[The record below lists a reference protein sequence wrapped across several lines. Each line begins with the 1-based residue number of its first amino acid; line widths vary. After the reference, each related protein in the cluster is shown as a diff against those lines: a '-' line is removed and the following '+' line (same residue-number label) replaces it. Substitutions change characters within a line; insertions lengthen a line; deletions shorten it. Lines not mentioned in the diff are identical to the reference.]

1 MTLDHTAVGT
11 AVPDAPELPSL
22 EDLPSPDDLPSLEF
36 NQPPP
41 VARVAAPLRPLD
53 SAWLKRWSAQL
64 NPRHQPSVSGA
75 AWVSALLRIT
85 PDAVTIPASASATH
99 APAAD
104 LSAPSAPVPAGTPAA
119 GSFHAVGPR
128 SMSGASTAVASA
140 SRRTAELLAALSTGL
155 DAAERRTVG
164 HAVRTAFI
172 TLRIAAELDLAEVTR
187 SELLYAGLLRDAGST
202 GLSPEDAEEGALARP
217 QAGLPFLA
225 RRMSRL
231 RGERGATREAHL
243 SPPDRAAAVVH
254 AMGLPNG
261 VAEAVYSVDERWDG
275 RGYAHLKRDAI
286 PHAARL
292 VAVASAAAEAWA
304 VRTAR
309 DRATMTLGHE
319 PASHVAIARV
329 LRLQRG
335 HALDPMLV
343 DVAIRIGEW
352 GLWRD
357 LGNRELTMALLE
369 LEPADHIRHS
379 DDEHLDAMCGTFAD
393 LVDTRTPRM
402 GRHGQRVADF
412 AGRTG
417 AELGFDALECRELR
431 RAGLLHDIGKLM
443 VPIEY
448 LEKPGALTE
457 HERKVV
463 NEHPRAG
470 AVVLRRSR
478 ALAGLAVLM
487 VGHHERLDGEGDFP
501 GFRDQRTALAARVI
515 AVCDR
520 YEAMTAARA
529 YRPLLA
535 PDQVWR
541 LLDEAAVEPLSMR
554 ALRALKLVINQA

>member
-1 MTLDHTAVGT
+1 MTLDHTAWGT
-11 AVPDAPELPSL
+11 AVPVAPEPDSL
-22 EDLPSPDDLPSLEF
+22 EPTLK
-36 NQPPP
+36 PPEP
-41 VARVAAPLRPLD
+41 VARITAPLRLLD
-53 SAWLKRWSAQL
+53 SAWLERWSAQL

-75 AWVSALLRIT
+75 AWVSALLRIA
-85 PDAVTIPASASATH
+85 PDALATTVAAPAPHS
-99 APAAD
+99 PAAD
-104 LSAPSAPVPAGTPAA
+104 LSAPSAPVVAGTPGT
-119 GSFHAVGPR
+119 GSFPAVGPR
-128 SMSGASTAVASA
+128 SMSGASIAVASA

-172 TLRIAAELDLAEVTR
+172 ALRMAADLKLAEATR
-187 SELLYAGLLRDAGST
+187 SELLYSGLLRDAGST
-202 GLSPEDAEEGALARP
+202 GLSPEDAEEGAHI
-217 QAGLPFLA
+217 QAEAGRPFLA
-225 RRMSRL
+225 RRIPGL
-231 RGERGATREAHL
+231 RRDRHVTREAHL

-254 AMGLPNG
+254 AMGLPSG
-261 VAEAVYSVDERWDG
+261 VADAVFSVDERWDG
-275 RGYAHLKRDAI
+275 RGPARLKRDAI
-286 PHAARL
+286 PHGARL

-309 DRATMTLGHE
+309 DQATLTLGHE
-319 PASHVAIARV
+319 PASHVAIARA
-329 LRLQRG
+329 LRVQRG
-335 HALDPMLV
+335 RALDPLLV
-343 DVAIRIGEW
+343 DAVIRLGEW

-357 LGNRELTMALLE
+357 LANRELTTALLE
-369 LEPADHIRHS
+369 LEPAEHIRHS

-412 AGRTG
+412 AERTG
-417 AELGFDALECRELR
+417 AELGFDAMECRELR
-431 RAGLLHDIGKLM
+431 RAGLLHDIGKLL

-448 LEKPGALTE
+448 LEKPGPLTE

-487 VGHHERLDGEGDFP
+487 VAHHERLDGEGDFP
-501 GFRDQRTALAARVI
+501 EFRDQRTALAARVI

-541 LLDEAAVEPLSMR
+541 LLDEAAIEPLSMQ
-554 ALRALKLVINQA
+554 ALRALRLVIGQT